1 MGGPG
6 PDQPRPA
13 RSRQSGWRAGDGR
26 PRPGSPGRR
35 PLPPRHRSNSAHL
48 NRPPYSP
55 GDPGQE
61 DVEARSEETEKE
73 NQSCGG
79 GEQGGGGTG
88 QQQPANL
95 DLSVKSLLQ
104 QNNCP
109 ASPPQ
114 LHLLSTSLLPPS
126 SAPLNLL
133 VTNIPYLNIPLDQQ
147 KLD

>member
-1 MGGPG
+1 MPTSTGPL
-6 PDQPRPA
+6 QP
-13 RSRQSGWRAGDGR
+13 
-26 PRPGSPGRR
+26 
-35 PLPPRHRSNSAHL
+35 L
-48 NRPPYSP
+48 
-55 GDPGQE
+55 DPGQG
-61 DVEARSEETEKE
+61 DGEARSEETEKE
-73 NQSCGG
+73 NQSCGC

-133 VTNIPYLNIPLDQQ
+133 VTNIPYSNILLDQQ

>member
-61 DVEARSEETEKE
+61 DVEARSEENEKE
-73 NQSCGG
+73 NKSYGG
-79 GEQGGGGTG
+79 GD
-88 QQQPANL
+88 L

-109 ASPPQ
+109 ASPLQ

-126 SAPLNLL
+126 STPLNIL
-133 VTNIPYLNIPLDQQ
+133 VTNIPYSNILLDQQ